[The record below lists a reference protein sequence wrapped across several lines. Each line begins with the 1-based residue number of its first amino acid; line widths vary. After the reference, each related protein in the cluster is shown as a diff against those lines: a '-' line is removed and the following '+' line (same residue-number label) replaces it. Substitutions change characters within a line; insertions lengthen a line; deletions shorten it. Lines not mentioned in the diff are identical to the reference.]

1 MKAEKK
7 RGEMVK
13 EKKEKSKAQIYLE
26 RIQMLDEIIPC
37 KLIERQ
43 QWKDLA
49 LSITAQM
56 DGERVQASSTTKSKM
71 EQAVVACET
80 VEGEIL
86 DSVNRFIAEKQ
97 KRVSLLERLDTPIH
111 YKILH
116 MKYVRYMEFVD
127 IADELKMEYT
137 NVTTT
142 HGRAL
147 AQIQRL
153 IEK

>member
-1 MKAEKK
+1 M
-7 RGEMVK
+7 K
-13 EKKEKSKAQIYLE
+13 EKKEKSKAQVYLE

-56 DGERVQASSTTKSKM
+56 DGERVQASGSKSKM
-71 EQAVVACET
+71 EQAVVACDT

-116 MKYVRYMEFVD
+116 MKYVQYKEFVD

-153 IEK
+153 LDK

>member
-1 MKAEKK
+1 MK
-7 RGEMVK
+7 VK
-13 EKKEKSKAQIYLE
+13 VKSNAQVYLE

-49 LSITAQM
+49 VSITAQM
-56 DGERVQASSTTKSKM
+56 DGERVQASGAKSKM

-86 DSVNRFIAEKQ
+86 DAVTRLIAEKQ
-97 KRVSLLERLDTPIH
+97 KRVTLLERLDTPIH

-116 MKYVRYMEFVD
+116 MKYVQYKEFVD
-127 IADELKMEYT
+127 IADELRMEYT

-153 IEK
+153 MERM

>member
-1 MKAEKK
+1 LK
-7 RGEMVK
+7 VK
-13 EKKEKSKAQIYLE
+13 VKSNAQVYLE

-49 LSITAQM
+49 VSITAQM
-56 DGERVQASSTTKSKM
+56 DGERVQASGAKSKM

-86 DSVNRFIAEKQ
+86 DSVNRLIAEKQ

-116 MKYVRYMEFVD
+116 MKYVQYKEFVD

-147 AQIQRL
+147 AQVQRL
-153 IEK
+153 IERM

>member
-1 MKAEKK
+1 M
-7 RGEMVK
+7 K

-49 LSITAQM
+49 VSITAQM
-56 DGERVQASSTTKSKM
+56 DGERVQASGAKSKM

-116 MKYVRYMEFVD
+116 MKYVQYKEFVD
-127 IADELKMEYT
+127 IADELRMEYT

-153 IEK
+153 MEK